1 MRVLPSSRWF
11 VARNLLKD
19 GVQATSLIAA
29 IGGELEAVLDG
40 TNETTDVVDV
50 ASDTTPGTAVA
61 SGPGAGN
68 VANKTAA

>member
-11 VARNLLKD
+11 VASNLLKD

-40 TNETTDVVDV
+40 TNETVDVV
-50 ASDTTPGTAVA
+50 SDTTPGTALT
-61 SGPGAGN
+61 SGPGAGKE
-68 VANKTAA
+68 ANKTTA

>member
-11 VARNLLKD
+11 VASKLLKD

-40 TNETTDVVDV
+40 TNETVDVV
-50 ASDTTPGTAVA
+50 SDTTPGTAVT
-61 SGPGAGN
+61 SGSGAGKG
-68 VANKTAA
+68 ANKSTA